1 MKKILSKG
9 HTRGSRWIAL
19 PVLALAVL
27 LSIVVAWCM
36 EPPAENAE
44 LMYVFVDNDD
54 QVHIIDREHQ
64 IAYETESLQFHTDT
78 SAADLQILLRK
89 KENVTITKDGET
101 FTAAARRE
109 TVENLLRR
117 MDLEPDA
124 GEMVALSVQDDG
136 VHVDIVRDFYHD
148 WNTEAVVP
156 YETGAPREPPAG
168 QGIRAGRAGGQRRRG
183 NGDIPRH
190 LRKRRHRLDRSGRH
204 DGRGPRHRDR
214 GIRHDGDI
222 RLPR

>member
-156 YETGAPREPPAG
+156 YETER
-168 QGIRAGRAGGQRRRG
+168 RANPLLAKGSERVVPGGQRRRS

>member
-19 PVLALAVL
+19 PVLALTVL

-117 MDLEPDA
+117 MDLEPSDSFLKVDQKTSSPPAITSSIHAIFVPPDKKIRRLSAHLQRPNGAQANA
-124 GEMVALSVQDDG
+124 GHTDPAAGMHLMNLDEAILLYNG
-136 VHVDIVRDFYHD
+136 
-148 WNTEAVVP
+148 WNVKRPPSWQSAW
-156 YETGAPREPPAG
+156 TGAYTA
-168 QGIRAGRAGGQRRRG
+168 ARRRSSA
-183 NGDIPRH
+183 P
-190 LRKRRHRLDRSGRH
+190 
-204 DGRGPRHRDR
+204 
-214 GIRHDGDI
+214 
-222 RLPR
+222 

>member
-64 IAYETESLQFHTDT
+64 IAYETKSLQFHTDT

-156 YETGAPREPPAG
+156 YETKR
-168 QGIRAGRAGGQRRRG
+168 RANPLLAKGTERVVPGGQRRRG

-190 LRKRRHRLDRSGRH
+190 LRKRASSSRPIWSARRTRPPSPRSWNTARW
-204 DGRGPRHRDR
+204 
-214 GIRHDGDI
+214 
-222 RLPR
+222 

>member
-156 YETGAPREPPAG
+156 YETERRANPLLAKGSERVVQEGSDAVVTETYRDTYENGVIVSTDLVGTTDEAPVTEIVEYG
-168 QGIRAGRAGGQRRRG
+168 TMT
-183 NGDIPRH
+183 
-190 LRKRRHRLDRSGRH
+190 
-204 DGRGPRHRDR
+204 
-214 GIRHDGDI
+214 
-222 RLPR
+222 

>member
-1 MKKILSKG
+1 MVRARAILAER
-9 HTRGSRWIAL
+9 RGKYEEDSEQGPHPGQSLDCAPI
-19 PVLALAVL
+19 LALAVL

-101 FTAAARRE
+101 FTAAARE

-156 YETGAPREPPAG
+156 LRDGAPREPLLAK
-168 QGIRAGRAGGQRRRG
+168 GIRSGSCRRAAT
-183 NGDIPRH
+183 PW
-190 LRKRRHRLDRSGRH
+190 
-204 DGRGPRHRDR
+204 
-214 GIRHDGDI
+214 
-222 RLPR
+222 

>member
-101 FTAAARRE
+101 FTAAAFFHHTFNTIRQFLHKFPCTCQFQR
-109 TVENLLRR
+109 LH
-117 MDLEPDA
+117 DLFIC
-124 GEMVALSVQDDG
+124 GFRFHIS
-136 VHVDIVRDFYHD
+136 HIFC
-148 WNTEAVVP
+148 NC
-156 YETGAPREPPAG
+156 
-168 QGIRAGRAGGQRRRG
+168 
-183 NGDIPRH
+183 
-190 LRKRRHRLDRSGRH
+190 S
-204 DGRGPRHRDR
+204 
-214 GIRHDGDI
+214 
-222 RLPR
+222 

>member
-109 TVENLLRR
+109 TVEN
-117 MDLEPDA
+117 
-124 GEMVALSVQDDG
+124 Q
-136 VHVDIVRDFYHD
+136 I
-148 WNTEAVVP
+148 
-156 YETGAPREPPAG
+156 
-168 QGIRAGRAGGQRRRG
+168 GRA
-183 NGDIPRH
+183 H
-190 LRKRRHRLDRSGRH
+190 V
-204 DGRGPRHRDR
+204 
-214 GIRHDGDI
+214 
-222 RLPR
+222 

>member
-64 IAYETESLQFHTDT
+64 IAYETESLPFHTDT
-78 SAADLQILLRK
+78 SADPAAQEGKRHHHEGWGNLHRRRAPR
-89 KENVTITKDGET
+89 DGGKPP
-101 FTAAARRE
+101 AAHGSRARRG
-109 TVENLLRR
+109 R
-117 MDLEPDA
+117 
-124 GEMVALSVQDDG
+124 DG
-136 VHVDIVRDFYHD
+136 R
-148 WNTEAVVP
+148 AK
-156 YETGAPREPPAG
+156 
-168 QGIRAGRAGGQRRRG
+168 RAG
-183 NGDIPRH
+183 
-190 LRKRRHRLDRSGRH
+190 
-204 DGRGPRHRDR
+204 
-214 GIRHDGDI
+214 
-222 RLPR
+222 